1 MVNNTELS
9 FEEVCENLHFM
20 KANPQYLLMHVS
32 YYLNSWWACVEHVM
46 NFIQGEMAESPVDEL
61 TDAELSTL
69 KLGFIM
75 LPSIA
80 YMEDNETSYK
90 LYDIICLLMYNFAQ
104 ITEDEELMSV
114 FDANMTITKSRESIR
129 DLLTIAQSVMV
140 QYQVMNL
147 GNKSSDP
154 YQLSLEYLRALT
166 NQEDCE

>member
-1 MVNNTELS
+1 
-9 FEEVCENLHFM
+9 
-20 KANPQYLLMHVS
+20 
-32 YYLNSWWACVEHVM
+32 
-46 NFIQGEMAESPVDEL
+46 
-61 TDAELSTL
+61 
-69 KLGFIM
+69 M